1 MSKLFEPFQISNLTL
16 RNRVVRSATT
26 SAWSKPDGV
35 LRPEIIDLL
44 GRLAE
49 GEVGLIIKGHM
60 YVIESGKAY
69 IGQAGID
76 GEIHLPM
83 LKKLTEAIHS
93 FGGVI
98 SAQLSHAG
106 LNSSLNR
113 LGPSDYEGVVRSN
126 LIKGRELSSEE
137 IWEIVYAF
145 GDGAERAVEA
155 GFDMVQIHGA
165 HGWLISEFLSRFF
178 NRRNDEWGGD
188 LDRRMKILFE
198 VYDEIRKRI
207 GWNIP
212 LSLKLNCDDF
222 IPNSFTVDDSCV
234 VAEKIASKGLDLLE
248 ISGGSY
254 LGQVEAL
261 RKLARFKNDHILSE
275 AFYAG
280 YAAEIN
286 KHVGDTVTALVGGVR
301 SLACMEKIID
311 SDVADLVSMCRP
323 FIRDQSLVKK
333 LISGVHGTDCISC
346 DRHREVM
353 GKSML
358 HCPLC

>member
-1 MSKLFEPFQISNLTL
+1 
-16 RNRVVRSATT
+16 
-26 SAWSKPDGV
+26 
-35 LRPEIIDLL
+35 
-44 GRLAE
+44 
-49 GEVGLIIKGHM
+49 
-60 YVIESGKAY
+60 
-69 IGQAGID
+69 
-76 GEIHLPM
+76 M

-234 VAEKIASKGLDLLE
+234 
-248 ISGGSY
+248 
-254 LGQVEAL
+254 
-261 RKLARFKNDHILSE
+261 
-275 AFYAG
+275 
-280 YAAEIN
+280 
-286 KHVGDTVTALVGGVR
+286 
-301 SLACMEKIID
+301 
-311 SDVADLVSMCRP
+311 
-323 FIRDQSLVKK
+323 
-333 LISGVHGTDCISC
+333 
-346 DRHREVM
+346 
-353 GKSML
+353 
-358 HCPLC
+358 